1 MKSRLFVLF
10 VLLCLFFYAGSNY
23 LYITKEILIDY
34 MFPECKSLNELN
46 VSNFNIKNEDDISD
60 IFDECSDEIIAKIKS
75 LNKKNHGKLKS
86 EKKNCIII

>member
-1 MKSRLFVLF
+1 MKSL
-10 VLLCLFFYAGSNY
+10 
-23 LYITKEILIDY
+23 K
-34 MFPECKSLNELN
+34 ELN

-86 EKKNCIII
+86 EKENCIII